1 MPCSVSIAA
10 QFVSASGRGDASRR
24 QDLAPRMLQASQS
37 KLCMAVLCA
46 SSYQVCQVWRGDRQ
60 LLLSR
65 KRRAEVGFKAATP
78 LALGSAP
85 HRAQV
90 PWLPAACRRLGAK
103 AAKSSEIHR
112 YQAPRPERQRPCG
125 RSSRPAVGQR
135 LRKARLGDGLT
146 FLLQTRSR
154 CRKAIREARGRGVR
168 GGGDTRQ
175 LCEVFVSFRGA
186 ERRSR
191 AFWPTRGTGEPRC
204 RFFHVLS
211 CRLQPSCNHHG
222 TSGFT
227 SGSLCAQN
235 VVKH

>member
-1 MPCSVSIAA
+1 MRPVLCPDAVVPCQGCTPSSYCEAGAFRVALFCPFSGVGDSSRHGFSVHACRLVIKGSMGRRE
-10 QFVSASGRGDASRR
+10 FLVVSEHRSLFLPVAEETRAEGKTWHPECFRPRSRSC
-24 QDLAPRMLQASQS
+24 A
-37 KLCMAVLCA
+37 LCMAMLCA
-46 SSYQVCQVWRGDRQ
+46 SSYQVCEVWRGDRQ

-85 HRAQV
+85 YRAQV
-90 PWLPAACRRLGAK
+90 PRLPAACRRLGAK

-154 CRKAIREARGRGVR
+154 CRKAIREARGRG
-168 GGGDTRQ
+168 GGAG
-175 LCEVFVSFRGA
+175 G
-186 ERRSR
+186 
-191 AFWPTRGTGEPRC
+191 
-204 RFFHVLS
+204 
-211 CRLQPSCNHHG
+211 
-222 TSGFT
+222 
-227 SGSLCAQN
+227 
-235 VVKH
+235 